1 MEEKTQRSIKK
12 TLELKEGM
20 LSVEISAENI
30 PSLQGNCSYE
40 KFLDTLIERAKQEFK
55 YLNL

>member
-12 TLELKEGM
+12 TIELNDGM

-30 PSLQGNCSYE
+30 PPLQENCSYE
-40 KFLDTLIERAKQEFK
+40 MFLDTLIERAKQEFK
-55 YLNL
+55 NLN

>member
-12 TLELKEGM
+12 TLKLKEGM

-30 PSLQGNCSYE
+30 PSFRSNHSYE
-40 KFLDTLIERAKQEFK
+40 MFLDTLIERTKQEFK
-55 YLNL
+55 HQ